1 MHHVPAACRSER
13 LLAAVV
19 VESDCACRGVK
30 PRICGGRLSNARR
43 KPELSGILHTGD
55 AVYRSGALPYP
66 GRGDADIMIKIENLT
81 KSYRTPQGRHY
92 VFKNLNLELPSG
104 KSVALIGR
112 NGAGKSTLLRMIGGI
127 DRPDS
132 GRIVTD
138 KTISWPVGLSG
149 GFQGSL
155 TGRENVKFVARLYA
169 KKEELKEKIE
179 FVEDFAELGKYFD
192 MPIKTYSSGMKSRLG
207 FGLSMA
213 FKFDYYLVDEVTAVG
228 DARFKQKCAKLFNS
242 KRDSSSF
249 LMVSHNLTSLL
260 EFCDVAIYLDKDRK
274 ITLYNDVNE
283 CVKKYKEDDNLN

>member
-1 MHHVPAACRSER
+1 
-13 LLAAVV
+13 
-19 VESDCACRGVK
+19 
-30 PRICGGRLSNARR
+30 
-43 KPELSGILHTGD
+43 
-55 AVYRSGALPYP
+55 
-66 GRGDADIMIKIENLT
+66 MIKIENLT

-92 VFKNLNLELPSG
+92 VFKDLNIEIPSG

-132 GRIVTD
+132 GSITTD

-169 KKEELKEKIE
+169 KQEELKEKVA
-179 FVEDFAELGKYFD
+179 FVEEFSELGKYFD

-213 FKFDYYLVDEVTAVG
+213 FNFDYYLVDEVTAVG
-228 DARFKQKCAKLFNS
+228 DARFKKKCIDIFKQKSLHSNI
-242 KRDSSSF
+242 
-249 LMVSHNLTSLL
+249 LMVSHSLKSL
-260 EFCDVAIYLDKDRK
+260 REQCEVAIFIGRGMNFTFHDNIDEAIEKYLSEEK
-274 ITLYNDVNE
+274 NH
-283 CVKKYKEDDNLN
+283 

>member
-1 MHHVPAACRSER
+1 
-13 LLAAVV
+13 
-19 VESDCACRGVK
+19 
-30 PRICGGRLSNARR
+30 
-43 KPELSGILHTGD
+43 
-55 AVYRSGALPYP
+55 
-66 GRGDADIMIKIENLT
+66 MIRIENLT

-92 VFKNLNLELPSG
+92 VFKDLNLELPSG

-132 GRIVTD
+132 GRIITE

-169 KKEELKEKIE
+169 KKEELQEKIE

-228 DARFKQKCAKLFNS
+228 DARFKQKCADLFKS
-242 KRDSSSF
+242 RHKEASF
-249 LMVSHNLTSLL
+249 LMVSHSLNSLKEYCDLALLIDRQSHIQLHNNL
-260 EFCDVAIYLDKDRK
+260 EEAISIYIAD
-274 ITLYNDVNE
+274 E
-283 CVKKYKEDDNLN
+283 NL

>member
-1 MHHVPAACRSER
+1 
-13 LLAAVV
+13 
-19 VESDCACRGVK
+19 
-30 PRICGGRLSNARR
+30 
-43 KPELSGILHTGD
+43 
-55 AVYRSGALPYP
+55 
-66 GRGDADIMIKIENLT
+66 MITIENLT
-81 KSYRTPQGRHY
+81 KSYRTPQGRHN
-92 VFKNLNLELPSG
+92 VFKDLNIELPSG

-132 GRIVTD
+132 GRIITN

-155 TGRENVKFVARLYA
+155 TGRENVKFVSRLYA
-169 KKEELKEKIE
+169 KQNELQDKVA

-228 DARFKQKCAKLFNS
+228 DAKFKKKCDDIFNNIRGQS
-242 KRDSSSF
+242 EII
-249 LMVSHNLTSLL
+249 MVSHGLKSLKDY
-260 EFCDVAIYLDKDRK
+260 CDVAVYLDNKGLGK
-274 ITLYNDVNE
+274 LY
-283 CVKKYKEDDNLN
+283 EDISEAIEVYMEDSLK